1 MQSIDDNTQV
11 AIEIIMK
18 GVKVSEELILHLL
31 ESLEKQL
38 QDENSIF
45 NKSFLNTSTPEGK
58 MKINDL
64 ISKHKD
70 RVVALDDNLT
80 KEQLKDYVKEFK
92 KLGVDF
98 SITKNDK
105 DNYSFFF
112 SGQQEKLIE
121 KALKNVSE
129 LKNSVLED
137 QKVSEAENELMNL
150 QEKLDPEVVS
160 KVKNLHDRYSDLNDL
175 KEKMDNLSVE
185 EKELLV
191 AYQNVDGVK
200 AQVQAEKIEAIES
213 EKGEKTNDEKEN
225 TPPTKKELLNNMF
238 KDLNENEKVALYSL
252 NSTKIEE
259 FQNKKNEERY
269 NAAPKDFAKNDYE
282 KLKSSMPKD
291 SIDKIEKIANE
302 YIHADIT
309 KLPESKVFIH
319 SVDKQRKIDGIKTED
334 YSLLADNLQ
343 KQNVS
348 EKLKNLDTN
357 ELNETLKLIQENYG
371 FDGSKIE
378 KDPEKINDLLSSF
391 DPESDDKITYLMA
404 QNKIEAVEILENLKD
419 STTKEITQEEK
430 TVLNKAVENKMIT
443 KDDLKE
449 LGIELEVEKESVQNN
464 KVENNEQ
471 PKRDP
476 RKPDKQVKKGND
488 PKVFSVAGVKEI
500 NKQIKE
506 NDNDKD
512 KAKNKNKSVER

>member
-18 GVKVSEELILHLL
+18 GVRVSEELILHLL

-38 QDENSIF
+38 QDENNIF

-150 QEKLDPEVVS
+150 QEKLNPEVVS

-269 NAAPKDFAKNDYE
+269 NAAPKEFAKNDYE
-282 KLKSSMPKD
+282 KLKSAMPKD

-302 YIHADIT
+302 YIHTDFT
-309 KLPESKVFIH
+309 KLPEDKVFIH
-319 SVDKQRKIDGIKTED
+319 SVDKQRKLDGIKIED

-343 KQNVS
+343 K
-348 EKLKNLDTN
+348 EIEATEIL
-357 ELNETLKLIQENYG
+357 ETLKDSNTKDITPE
-371 FDGSKIE
+371 DKKI
-378 KDPEKINDLLSSF
+378 
-391 DPESDDKITYLMA
+391 
-404 QNKIEAVEILENLKD
+404 
-419 STTKEITQEEK
+419 
-430 TVLNKAVENKMIT
+430 LNAAVENKMIT

-449 LGIELEVEKESVQNN
+449 LGIELEVEKENVQNN
-464 KVENNEQ
+464 KLENNEQ

-506 NDNDKD
+506 NDNDNDKD

>member
-18 GVKVSEELILHLL
+18 GVRVSEELILHLL

-38 QDENSIF
+38 QDENNIF

-269 NAAPKDFAKNDYE
+269 NTAPKEFAKNDYE
-282 KLKSSMPKD
+282 KLKSAMPKD

-309 KLPESKVFIH
+309 KLPEDKVFIH
-319 SVDKQRKIDGIKTED
+319 SVDKQRKLDGIKIED

-343 KQNVS
+343 KENVINN
-348 EKLKNLDTN
+348 LKDLNAN
-357 ELNETLKLIQENYG
+357 ELGETLKAIQENYG

-378 KDPEKINDLLSSF
+378 KDPEKISELLSNMN
-391 DPESDDKITYLMA
+391 PESTDKETYLIA
-404 QNKIEAVEILENLKD
+404 QNKIEATEILETLKD
-419 STTKEITQEEK
+419 SNTKDITPEDK
-430 TVLNKAVENKMIT
+430 KILNAAVENKMLT

-449 LGIELEVEKESVQNN
+449 LGIELEVEKENVQNN
-464 KVENNEQ
+464 KLENNEQ

-488 PKVFSVAGVKEI
+488 PKIFSVAGVKEI